1 MRITRSIILTLA
13 CAVSGVIFSSCEKEP
28 NKTPEETPKQETVSL
43 KSTDN
48 SQGFTLTHDKDGVHG
63 TVEFNLTAKLSNPV
77 KEDVTIKLSAS
88 CAGISSSKITLTP
101 AEVKIKAGETSS
113 PSVKASIS
121 DWSEVAGTEEE
132 KAYSVIVKIAS
143 ISGAE
148 NVSADTKST
157 ITATVNKDA
166 KDNGSEPEPEP
177 EPGEITVS
185 LATTLGDGY
194 NYRTDENVNFKFKF
208 YPKDGTSEL
217 ENPDANTVIGN
228 GNQDL
233 ARNDGLICFEV
244 DFNETKNLSGLYFQ
258 HWGNVYCPQA
268 SKIYYSDNGT
278 DWKYIGTIEN
288 GTRDTYYAIFSET
301 LSTRYIKYEMT
312 MPSANGRIDIKY
324 FGLVYRNE

>member
-28 NKTPEETPKQETVSL
+28 SKTPEETPKQETVSL

-166 KDNGSEPEPEP
+166 KDNGSEPEP
-177 EPGEITVS
+177 GEITVS
-185 LATTLGDGY
+185 LATTLGDEY
-194 NYRTDENVNFKFKF
+194 NNRTDENVNFTFKF
-208 YPKDGTSEL
+208 YTKDGTSEL

-228 GNQDL
+228 GNQDV

-258 HWGNVYCPQA
+258 HWGPAYCPQA
-268 SKIYYSDNGT
+268 SRIYYSDNGT

-288 GTRDTYYAIFSET
+288 GTRATYYAIFSET

-312 MPSANGRIDIKY
+312 MPSTNGRIDIKY